1 MARKS
6 YTPQE
11 REQVNRHRAN
21 LAAAAKAL
29 EEGSPADVDRAAAIL
44 SGYSRRNVALIL
56 IQCQGRG
63 RDFPAA
69 VAGFHDWRKAGRK
82 VRKGAQGYFIY
93 APVMGK
99 KGEDTEEGAA
109 PRGFTVRF
117 VFDVADTE
125 PADVAEGVTA

>member
-6 YTPQE
+6 YSPEE

-29 EEGSPADVDRAAAIL
+29 EEGSPADIDRAAAIL

-56 IQCQGRG
+56 VQCQGRG
-63 RDFPAA
+63 RAFPAA

-99 KGEDTEEGAA
+99 KDTETDGDS

-125 PADVAEGVTA
+125 PADVAKGVAA

>member
-6 YTPQE
+6 YTPEE

-44 SGYSRRNVALIL
+44 AGYSRRNVALIL

-63 RDFPAA
+63 REFPAA

-82 VRKGAQGYFIY
+82 VRKGAQGYFIF
-93 APVMGK
+93 APVMRRK
-99 KGEDTEEGAA
+99 DEETDGDS

-125 PADVAEGVTA
+125 AADVAEGVTA